1 MDISLGKLEVAAGS
15 RNHVI
20 ALDPPMKSLSEAR
33 VRLVELDKKA
43 VVGLDRSP
51 ITLKEYQA
59 PKGIF
64 VVVFAV
70 CLGTYILLSRKG
82 NMLPG
87 SLLYESVLK
96 YFPRFA
102 EFAYNVRDYVI
113 CPMILIHLAE
123 AYCMTNTLRKHS
135 VPLFSRL
142 WLTWMASVFIEGF
155 NAFQR

>member
-1 MDISLGKLEVAAGS
+1 MDISLDKLQVATGS
-15 RNHVI
+15 QSYVI
-20 ALDPPMKSLSEAR
+20 ALDPPMKSLSDAR
-33 VRLVELDKKA
+33 GRLVELDKKA
-43 VVGLDRSP
+43 VSGLNRSS
-51 ITLKEYQA
+51 ITLKEYRA

-64 VVVFAV
+64 IGVFAV
-70 CLGTYILLSRKG
+70 CLGTYILLSRKE

-102 EFAYNVRDYVI
+102 EFTYNVRDYVLY
-113 CPMILIHLAE
+113 PMIAIHLAE
-123 AYCMTNTLRKHS
+123 AYLMANTLKKHS
-135 VPLFSRL
+135 VPLFSQL